1 MHRSAVVFSL
11 ALAAATAQQQPP
23 PMSAAPQFS
32 GVFVGVPGEDGAVHV
47 RGERYKLHLGADG
60 ATFQPLFGP
69 KAWRDFPLR
78 LALTALQVGELTVP
92 LAASSS
98 CRVDGT
104 RFAWERGPV
113 TEWWQAGAGAAQHYF
128 TIPRPVG
135 TGALTL
141 RIAVD
146 SDLLV
151 DGEGPGV
158 QFRAPGLG
166 SVHYSDAIV
175 IDARGRQLEL
185 PVEVQQGGLAITVP
199 AAFIAVCAWP
209 LVVDPLLTTLAI
221 DTAISD
227 VQDAKVACDPTS
239 GNWLVVAEEHLSATD
254 VDIVCHRYDNSATPQ
269 LLGTVFA
276 ENSPSRSNNPD
287 VGIVA
292 ATQQFVIAWH
302 NASAG
307 WFDWRALH
315 ATTAALG
322 TTITISQGVGVDL
335 ANRPRIGS
343 ALVGDRFLLVLFRR
357 NGTGTDVLAIWSRAT
372 GGNFGSLFVGPLL
385 APSQGTMA
393 PGDVS
398 TLASATDKWV
408 VVWRECTAPG
418 CATQLV
424 RMQAISAAVVAGTLQ
439 AEPTVTLATGS
450 FADEPAIAGSGGS
463 LLAVWRQAGL
473 GSSDIF
479 GVPISNS
486 GGLFL
491 PQGVEQNLT
500 TQEPG
505 AVVVREQRVPTVSH
519 DGVRFVYGYLED
531 DGTDILQPHAATVFV
546 NGSSIAWHEGHLP
559 LSSVPGL
566 TCHSLDLAHGAG
578 ATLGHHQAVWQQDSA
593 AFTGDVRGAVIDARQ
608 DGPTSVLTQTG
619 CGLPSEA
626 TIGITGTPALG
637 RTFTVALGNVTGFP
651 FLLVGP
657 ESISALPGC
666 GGCLAGID
674 LSAMVAYGTP
684 SLTVSV
690 PADPTLLQ
698 FRLAFQGLS
707 LLQAGG
713 CPATLAGFQFALS
726 DTLTIQVL

>member
-1 MHRSAVVFSL
+1 MHRYLLALPL
-11 ALAAATAQQQPP
+11 ALAAAHAQQALPLIP
-23 PMSAAPQFS
+23 TPSAFGS
-32 GVFVGVPGEDGAVHV
+32 VFVSEPGDDGELHV
-47 RGERYKLHLGADG
+47 RGARYKLHLAADG

-69 KAWRDFPLR
+69 KAPRDFPLR
-78 LALTALQVGELTVP
+78 FAVTGLQVGNDAVP
-92 LAASSS
+92 LTTPLPW
-98 CRVDGT
+98 RREGD
-104 RFAWERGPV
+104 RFACERGPV
-113 TEWWQAGAGAAQHYF
+113 TEWWSARTEAAQHYF
-128 TIPRPVG
+128 TIPRPAAA
-135 TGALTL
+135 GALTL
-141 RIAVD
+141 NIAVAG
-146 SDLLV
+146 DLQQ

-158 QFRAPGLG
+158 HFRAPGLG
-166 SVHYSDAIV
+166 AVHYSDAVV

-185 PVEVQQGGLAITVP
+185 PVMTQVGGLSITVP
-199 AAFIAVCAWP
+199 AAFTAACAWP
-209 LVVDPLLTTLAI
+209 LVVDPLLTTLSI
-221 DTAISD
+221 DTTVSD

-322 TTITISQGVGVDL
+322 TTITISQGVGADL

-408 VVWRECTAPG
+408 VVWRECSAPG
-418 CATQLV
+418 CASQLV

-439 AEPTVTLATGS
+439 AEPSLTLATS
-450 FADEPAIAGSGGS
+450 SLADEPAIAGSGGS

-486 GGLFL
+486 GGSFL
-491 PQGVEQNLT
+491 PQGAPQNLT
-500 TQEPG
+500 TLEPG
-505 AVVVREQRVPTVSH
+505 TIIVREQVRPAVSH

>member
-1 MHRSAVVFSL
+1 MHRSVVVLSL
-11 ALAAATAQQQPP
+11 ALAAVTAQQSPP
-23 PMSAAPQFS
+23 PVPTAPSFA
-32 GVFVGVPGEDGAVHV
+32 GVFVDDAAAGEIHV

-69 KAWRDFPLR
+69 KAPRDFPLHFQ
-78 LALTALQVGELTVP
+78 LAGLQLGEQAVP
-92 LAASSS
+92 LAAPAPW
-98 CRVDGT
+98 RRHDH
-104 RFAWERGPV
+104 RFGCERGPV
-113 TEWWQAGAGAAQHYF
+113 TEWWQVRPGAAQQYF
-128 TIPRPVG
+128 TIPRPAAA
-135 TGALTL
+135 GAMTL
-141 RIAVD
+141 RIEVQG
-146 SDLLV
+146 DLQV
-151 DGEGPGV
+151 DGDGPGV
-158 QFRAPGLG
+158 HFRAPGLG
-166 SVHYSDAIV
+166 AVHYSDAV
-175 IDARGRQLEL
+175 VVDARGRQLAL
-185 PVEVQQGGLAITVP
+185 PVQVEAFGLSITVP
-199 AAFIAVCAWP
+199 ASFTAACAWP
-209 LVVDPLLTTLAI
+209 IVVDPLLTTIAV
-221 DTAISD
+221 DTTISD
-227 VQDAKVACDPTS
+227 VQDARVACDPAS

-254 VDIVCHRYDNSATPQ
+254 VDIVCHRYDNSAVPQ

-276 ENSPSRSNNPD
+276 DASLSRSNNPD

-292 ATQQFVIAWH
+292 STQQFVVAWH
-302 NASAG
+302 DATG
-307 WFDWRALH
+307 GRFQWRVVG
-315 ATTAALG
+315 ATSAALG
-322 TTITISQGVGVDL
+322 NTLAISQGIGADL

-343 ALVGDRFLLVLFRR
+343 ASAGDRFLLVMFRR
-357 NGTGTDVLAIWSRAT
+357 NSSGTDVLANWLRTT
-372 GGNFGSLFVGPLL
+372 GTNFGSLFLGPLL

-398 TLASATDKWV
+398 TLAQATDKWV
-408 VVWRECTAPG
+408 VVWRECTSSG

-424 RMQAISAAVVAGTLQ
+424 RMQAISAAAVAGTLQ

-450 FADEPAIAGSGGS
+450 FADEPAIAGSSGS

-491 PQGVEQNLT
+491 PQGAAQNLT

-505 AVVVREQRVPTVSH
+505 AVIVREQRVPAVSH

-559 LSSVPGL
+559 LSAVPGR
-566 TCHSLDLAHGAG
+566 TCHTLDLAHGAG
-578 ATLGHHQAVWQQDSA
+578 ATLGHHWAVWQQDSL
-593 AFTGDVRGAVIDARQ
+593 AFTGDVRGAVIDARK

-637 RTFTVALGNVTGFP
+637 RTFTVALGNLTGFP

-657 ESISALPGC
+657 ENIGALPGC
-666 GGCLAGID
+666 GGCLSGVD
-674 LSAMVAYGTP
+674 LSAMVAYGTA
-684 SLTVSV
+684 SLTVPV

-698 FRLAFQGLS
+698 FRLAFQGLL

-713 CPATLAGFQFALS
+713 CPATLAGFPFALS

>member
-1 MHRSAVVFSL
+1 MHRSVVVFSL
-11 ALAAATAQQQPP
+11 ALAATGQQLPLPISSAPP
-23 PMSAAPQFS
+23 FV
-32 GVFVGVPGEDGAVHV
+32 GVFVGPPAEDGAIHV
-47 RGERYKLHLGADG
+47 RGERYKLHLDG
-60 ATFQPLFGP
+60 AGAAFQPLFGP
-69 KAWRDFPLR
+69 RAPRDFPLR
-78 LALTALQVGELTVP
+78 FVLAGLQAGELTVP
-92 LAASSS
+92 LAAPS
-98 CRVDGT
+98 RWRGEGA
-104 RFAWERGPV
+104 RFACERGPV
-113 TEWWQAGAGAAQHYF
+113 TEWWHVAAGAAQQYF
-128 TIPRPVG
+128 TIQQPAAA
-135 TGALTL
+135 GALTL

-146 SDLLV
+146 GDLLV
-151 DGEGPGV
+151 DGDGPGV

-166 SVHYSDAIV
+166 SVHYSDAVV
-175 IDARGRQLEL
+175 IDARGRRLAL
-185 PVEVQQGGLAITVP
+185 PVEVQQGGLSITVP
-199 AAFIAVCAWP
+199 AAFTAACAWP

-221 DTAISD
+221 DTTISD

-254 VDIVCHRYDNSATPQ
+254 VDIVCHRYDNSAVPQ
-269 LLGTVFA
+269 LLGTTYA
-276 ENSPSRSNNPD
+276 DNSPSRSNNPD

-307 WFDWRALH
+307 RFDWRVLH

-322 TTITISQGVGVDL
+322 TTIAISQGIGADL

-343 ALVGDRFLLVLFRR
+343 ALTGDRFLLVMFRR
-357 NGTGTDVLAIWSRAT
+357 NSTGTDVLANWSRTT
-372 GGNFGSLFVGPLL
+372 GTNFGSLFVGPLL

-398 TLASATDKWV
+398 TLAQATDKWV

-424 RMQAISAAVVAGTLQ
+424 RMQAISAAAIAGTLQ

-473 GSSDIF
+473 GSSDLF
-479 GVPISNS
+479 GVPISSS
-486 GGLFL
+486 GGPFL
-491 PQGVEQNLT
+491 PQGAPQNLT

-505 AVVVREQRVPTVSH
+505 TVIVREQRQPTVSH

-559 LSSVPGL
+559 LSSVPGRM
-566 TCHSLDLAHGAG
+566 CHTLDLAHGAG
-578 ATLGHHQAVWQQDSA
+578 ATLGHHQAVWQQDSL
-593 AFTGDVRGAVIDARQ
+593 AFTGDVRGAVIDARK
-608 DGPTSVLTQTG
+608 DGPTSVVTQTG

-637 RTFTVALGNVTGFP
+637 RTFTVALGNLTGFP

-657 ESISALPGC
+657 ENISALPGC
-666 GGCLAGID
+666 GGCLSGVD
-674 LSAMVAYGTP
+674 LSAMVAYGTA
-684 SLTVSV
+684 SLTVPV

-698 FRLAFQGLS
+698 FRLAFQGL

-713 CPATLAGFQFALS
+713 CPATLAGFPFALS